1 MKKIITGIAALAMLT
16 SVFAVDFTAGFQLK
30 GEALNYNGD
39 SKDINVFKLAHEN
52 TKDDKPFIFSISTDK
67 VGGTLKFYDN
77 SSVKFVTWNDKN
89 YDGEVTDESEVLLNA
104 ESVMMANYWNIWFK
118 PLDMLKVD
126 LGNHDTK
133 LNCESITYWMG
144 KVLGTSDWG
153 IKATFSFDALSIS
166 AMLNA
171 GNGAYWASKP
181 NKGDF
186 TLGET
191 ALYASYGADFGTISA
206 LFVAKDTFKNI
217 AIGAGYKNT
226 FGSITMFA
234 DAAFNYVDKKADA
247 YKNNTRSNLAVDADV
262 KYAQDALSAEAY
274 VKWTAADIENIKKD
288 TMDIMLQAKVGYNV
302 SGGTVYVKFVD
313 KDVLNFLKTS
323 NLDTL
328 ELGFD
333 GYMGAMSYNIA
344 AKVSSTWAGKINF
357 SVPFWVRL
365 GF

>member
-39 SKDINVFKLAHEN
+39 TKNINVFKLAHEN

-77 SSVKFVTWNDKN
+77 SSVKFVTWNDADYN
-89 YDGEVTDESEVLLNA
+89 GEVTDESEVLMNA

-118 PLDMLKVD
+118 PLDMLKID

-133 LNCESITYWMG
+133 LNCESITWWRG
-144 KVLGTSDWG
+144 KVLATSDWG

-186 TLGET
+186 SLGET

-206 LFVAKDTFKNI
+206 LFVANDTFKDI

-234 DAAFNYVDKKADA
+234 DAAFNYVKDGL
-247 YKNNTRSNLAVDADV
+247 NTLAVDADV
-262 KYAQDALSAEAY
+262 KFAQDALSVEGY
-274 VKWTAADIENIKKD
+274 VKWSASDIENIKKD
-288 TMDIMLQAKVGYNV
+288 TMAIMAQAKLGYNV
-302 SGGTVYVKFVD
+302 AGGQLYVKFVNLD
-313 KDVLNFLKTS
+313 ILNFMDGG
-323 NLDTL
+323 NLNQL

-333 GYMGAMSYNIA
+333 GYMGAASYEIG
-344 AKVSSTWAGKINF
+344 AKLETVNGKIKF

>member
-234 DAAFNYVDKKADA
+234 DAAFNYVKDGL
-247 YKNNTRSNLAVDADV
+247 NSLAVDADV

>member
-30 GEALNYNGD
+30 GDVLSYNGD
-39 SKDINVFKLAHEN
+39 SKNIDVFKLSHEN
-52 TKDDKPFIFSISTDK
+52 TKDDKPFIFSISSDK

-77 SSVKFVTWNDKN
+77 SSTKFVTYNDKN
-89 YDGEVTDESEVLLNA
+89 YNGEYDEDEFSVDA
-104 ESVMMANYWNIWFK
+104 VSVMMANYWNIWFK
-118 PLDMLKVD
+118 PLDFLKVD

-133 LNCESITYWMG
+133 LNCEQITWWMG
-144 KVLGTSDWG
+144 KVLATSDWG
-153 IKATFSFDALSIS
+153 IKATFNFDALSIS

-171 GNGAYWASKP
+171 ANGTYWASKP
-181 NKGDF
+181 NGGKL

-206 LFVAKDTFKNI
+206 LFVAKDTFKDI

-234 DAAFNYVDKKADA
+234 DAAFNYVKDGD
-247 YKNNTRSNLAVDADV
+247 NTLAVDADV

-274 VKWTAADIENIKKD
+274 VKWSASDIENIKKD

-313 KDVLNFLKTS
+313 KDVFDFLKKS

>member
-39 SKDINVFKLAHEN
+39 KKNINVFKLAHEN

-77 SSVKFVTWNDKN
+77 SSVKFDTWNDKN
-89 YDGEVTDESEVLLNA
+89 YDGKVDAGETSYDA
-104 ESVMMANYWNIWFK
+104 QSVMMANYWNIWFK

-234 DAAFNYVDKKADA
+234 DVAFNYVKDGL
-247 YKNNTRSNLAVDADV
+247 NTLAVDADV

-274 VKWTAADIENIKKD
+274 VKWDAKNIEDINKD
-288 TMDIMLQAKVGYNV
+288 TMAIMAQAKLGYNV
-302 SGGTVYVKFVD
+302 AGGQLYVKFVNLD
-313 KDVLNFLKTS
+313 ILNFMDGG
-323 NLDTL
+323 NLNQL

-333 GYMGAMSYNIA
+333 GNMGTASYEIG
-344 AKVSSTWAGKINF
+344 AKLETVNGKIKF

>member
-30 GEALNYNGD
+30 GDVLSYDGN
-39 SKDINVFKLAHEN
+39 SKNIDVFKLSHEN
-52 TKDDKPFIFSISTDK
+52 TKDDKPFIFSVSSEK
-67 VGGTLKFYDN
+67 AGGTLKFYDDATGDI
-77 SSVKFVTWNDKN
+77 V
-89 YDGEVTDESEVLLNA
+89 
-104 ESVMMANYWNIWFK
+104 ANYWNIWFK

-153 IKATFSFDALSIS
+153 IKATFSFDALSVS

-171 GNGAYWASKP
+171 ANGAYWASKP

-247 YKNNTRSNLAVDADV
+247 YKNDTRSNLAVDADV

-288 TMDIMLQAKVGYNV
+288 TMTIMAQAKLGYNV
-302 SGGTVYVKFVD
+302 AGGQLYVKFVD
-313 KDVLNFLKTS
+313 LDILNFMDGG
-323 NLDTL
+323 NLNQL

-333 GYMGAMSYNIA
+333 GNMGTASYEIG
-344 AKVSSTWAGKINF
+344 AKLETVNGKIKF

>member
-1 MKKIITGIAALAMLT
+1 MLT

-30 GEALNYNGD
+30 GEVLSYNGGT
-39 SKDINVFKLAHEN
+39 KDINVFKLVHEN
-52 TKDDKPFIFSISTDK
+52 SKDDKPFIFSVSSEK
-67 VGGTLKFYDN
+67 AGGTLKFYDDA
-77 SSVKFVTWNDKN
+77 SGDIV
-89 YDGEVTDESEVLLNA
+89 
-104 ESVMMANYWNIWFK
+104 ANYWNIWFK
-118 PLDMLKVD
+118 PLDMLKID
-126 LGNHDTK
+126 LGNQSAS
-133 LNCESITYWMG
+133 LNCETITYWMG

-153 IKATFSFDALSIS
+153 IKATFNFDALSIS

-171 GNGAYWASKP
+171 KDGYWASKP
-181 NKGDF
+181 NKGEF
-186 TLGET
+186 SLGET

-206 LFVAKDTFKNI
+206 LFVAKDTFENI

-234 DAAFNYVDKKADA
+234 DAAFNYVKGKE
-247 YKNNTRSNLAVDADV
+247 NTLTVDADV

-313 KDVLNFLKTS
+313 KDVLNFLKES

-344 AKVSSTWAGKINF
+344 AKVSSSWAGKINF

>member
-30 GEALNYNGD
+30 GEVLNYDGGTKN
-39 SKDINVFKLAHEN
+39 INVFKLAHEN

-77 SSVKFVTWNDKN
+77 SSVKFDTWNDKN
-89 YDGEVTDESEVLLNA
+89 YDGKVDAGETSYDA
-104 ESVMMANYWNIWFK
+104 QSVMMANYWNIWFK

-186 TLGET
+186 TFGET

-247 YKNNTRSNLAVDADV
+247 YKNDTRSNLAVDADV

-274 VKWTAADIENIKKD
+274 VKWFASDIENIKKD

-313 KDVLNFLKTS
+313 KDVLDFLKKS

-344 AKVSSTWAGKINF
+344 AKVSSSWAGKINF

>member
-30 GEALNYNGD
+30 GEVFSFDGA
-39 SKDINVFKLAHEN
+39 SKDVGVFKLSHEN
-52 TKDDKPFIFSISTDK
+52 TKDDKPFIFSVSSEK
-67 VGGTLKFYDN
+67 AGGTLKFYDA
-77 SSVKFVTWNDKN
+77 VNDG
-89 YDGEVTDESEVLLNA
+89 DIV
-104 ESVMMANYWNIWFK
+104 ANYWNIWFK
-118 PLDMLKVD
+118 PLDMLKID

-133 LNCESITYWMG
+133 LNCESITWWRG
-144 KVLGTSDWG
+144 KVLATSDWG

-247 YKNNTRSNLAVDADV
+247 YKNDTRSNLAVDADV

-274 VKWTAADIENIKKD
+274 VKWTAKNIESINKD
-288 TMDIMLQAKVGYNV
+288 TMEIMAQAKVGYNV
-302 SGGTVYVKFVD
+302 TGGNVYIKFVD
-313 KDVLNFLKTS
+313 LNVLDFLGGA

-333 GYMGAMSYNIA
+333 GNMGSMSYNIA
-344 AKVSSTWAGKINF
+344 AKVSSNAGKIKF

>member
-30 GEALNYNGD
+30 GEVFSFDGA
-39 SKDINVFKLAHEN
+39 SKDVGVFKLSHEN
-52 TKDDKPFIFSISTDK
+52 TKDDKPFIFSVSSEK
-67 VGGTLKFYDN
+67 AGGTLKFYDDATGDI
-77 SSVKFVTWNDKN
+77 V
-89 YDGEVTDESEVLLNA
+89 
-104 ESVMMANYWNIWFK
+104 ANYWNIWFK
-118 PLDMLKVD
+118 PLDMLKID

-133 LNCESITYWMG
+133 LNCESITWWMG

-171 GNGAYWASKP
+171 ANGAYWASKP

-186 TLGET
+186 SLGET

-274 VKWTAADIENIKKD
+274 VKWTASDIENIKKD

-313 KDVLNFLKTS
+313 KDVLNFLKES

>member
-30 GEALNYNGD
+30 GEVFSFDGA
-39 SKDINVFKLAHEN
+39 SKDVGVFKLSHEN
-52 TKDDKPFIFSISTDK
+52 TKDDKPFIFSVSSEK
-67 VGGTLKFYDN
+67 AGGTLKFYDAA
-77 SSVKFVTWNDKN
+77 NDGN
-89 YDGEVTDESEVLLNA
+89 IV
-104 ESVMMANYWNIWFK
+104 ANYWNIWFK
-118 PLDMLKVD
+118 PLDMLKID

-133 LNCESITYWMG
+133 LNCESITYWRG

-153 IKATFSFDALSIS
+153 VKATFNLDALSIS

-171 GNGAYWASKP
+171 KNGEWWAAKP
-181 NKGDF
+181 DAGDF
-186 TLGET
+186 ALGET

-206 LFVAKDTFKNI
+206 LFIANDTFKDI

-234 DAAFNYVDKKADA
+234 DAAFNYKKAGA
-247 YKNNTRSNLAVDADV
+247 NTLAVDADV

-274 VKWTAADIENIKKD
+274 VKWTAKNIESINKD
-288 TMDIMLQAKVGYNV
+288 TMEIMAQAKVGYNV
-302 SGGTVYVKFVD
+302 TGGNVYIKFVD
-313 KDVLNFLKTS
+313 LNVLDFLGGS

-333 GYMGAMSYNIA
+333 GNMGSMSYNIA
-344 AKVSSTWAGKINF
+344 AKVSSNAGKIKF

>member
-30 GEALNYNGD
+30 GEVLSYDGN
-39 SKDINVFKLAHEN
+39 SKNIDVFKLSHDN
-52 TKDDKPFIFSISTDK
+52 TKDDKPFIFSVSSEK
-67 VGGTLKFYDN
+67 AGGTLKFYDDAAGDI
-77 SSVKFVTWNDKN
+77 V
-89 YDGEVTDESEVLLNA
+89 
-104 ESVMMANYWNIWFK
+104 ANYWNIWFK

-133 LNCESITYWMG
+133 LNCESITWWRG
-144 KVLGTSDWG
+144 KVLATSDWG
-153 IKATFSFDALSIS
+153 IKATFNFDALSIS

-171 GNGAYWASKP
+171 ANGAYWASKP
-181 NKGDF
+181 NGGDLA
-186 TLGET
+186 LGET
-191 ALYASYGADFGTISA
+191 ALYASYSADFGTISA
-206 LFVAKDTFKNI
+206 LFVAKDTFKDI

-234 DAAFNYVDKKADA
+234 DAAFNYVKDGA
-247 YKNNTRSNLAVDADV
+247 NTLAVDADV

-274 VKWTAADIENIKKD
+274 VKWSAADIKNIKKD
-288 TMDIMLQAKVGYNV
+288 TMAIMAQAKLGYNV
-302 SGGTVYVKFVD
+302 AGGQLYVKFVD
-313 KDVLNFLKTS
+313 LDILNFMDGG
-323 NLDTL
+323 NLNQL

-333 GYMGAMSYNIA
+333 GNMGTASYEIG
-344 AKVSSTWAGKINF
+344 AKLETVNGKIKF

>member
-30 GEALNYNGD
+30 GDVLSYDGN
-39 SKDINVFKLAHEN
+39 SKNIDVFKLSHEN
-52 TKDDKPFIFSISTDK
+52 TKDDKPFIFSVSSEK
-67 VGGTLKFYDN
+67 AGGTLKFYDDATGDI
-77 SSVKFVTWNDKN
+77 V
-89 YDGEVTDESEVLLNA
+89 
-104 ESVMMANYWNIWFK
+104 ANYWNIWFK

-133 LNCESITYWMG
+133 LNCESITWWRG
-144 KVLGTSDWG
+144 KVLATSDWG
-153 IKATFSFDALSIS
+153 IKATFNFDALSIS

-171 GNGAYWASKP
+171 ANGTYWASKP
-181 NKGDF
+181 NGGDLA
-186 TLGET
+186 LGET

-247 YKNNTRSNLAVDADV
+247 YKNDTRSNLAVDADV

-288 TMDIMLQAKVGYNV
+288 TMTIMAQAKLGYNV
-302 SGGTVYVKFVD
+302 AGGQLYVKFVD
-313 KDVLNFLKTS
+313 LDILNFMDGG
-323 NLDTL
+323 NLNQL

-333 GYMGAMSYNIA
+333 GNMGTASYEIG
-344 AKVSSTWAGKINF
+344 AKLETVNGKIKF

>member
-1 MKKIITGIAALAMLT
+1 
-16 SVFAVDFTAGFQLK
+16 
-30 GEALNYNGD
+30 
-39 SKDINVFKLAHEN
+39 
-52 TKDDKPFIFSISTDK
+52 
-67 VGGTLKFYDN
+67 
-77 SSVKFVTWNDKN
+77 
-89 YDGEVTDESEVLLNA
+89 
-104 ESVMMANYWNIWFK
+104 
-118 PLDMLKVD
+118 
-126 LGNHDTK
+126 
-133 LNCESITYWMG
+133 MG

-186 TLGET
+186 SLGET

-206 LFVAKDTFKNI
+206 LFVANDTFKDI

-234 DAAFNYVDKKADA
+234 DAAFNYVDKKAKA
-247 YKNNTRSNLAVDADV
+247 YKDINVNKRSNLAVDADV

-274 VKWTAADIENIKKD
+274 VKWSASDIDNIKKD

-313 KDVLNFLKTS
+313 KDVLEFLKKS

-357 SVPFWVRL
+357 SVPFCVRL

>member
-30 GEALNYNGD
+30 GEVLSYDGN
-39 SKDINVFKLAHEN
+39 SKNIDVFKLSHEN

-67 VGGTLKFYDN
+67 VGGTLKFYDQ
-77 SSVKFVTWNDKN
+77 SSVKFGTWNDKN
-89 YDGEVTDESEVLLNA
+89 YNNKVDEGEVSYNA

-133 LNCESITYWMG
+133 LNCESITCWMG

-153 IKATFSFDALSIS
+153 IKATFSFDALSVS

-186 TLGET
+186 SLGET

-206 LFVAKDTFKNI
+206 LFVAKDTFKDI

-234 DAAFNYVDKKADA
+234 DAAFNYVDKKAAA
-247 YKNNTRSNLAVDADV
+247 YSKDSKRSNLAVDADV

-274 VKWTAADIENIKKD
+274 VKWSASDIENIKKD

-313 KDVLNFLKTS
+313 KDVFDFLKKS

-344 AKVSSTWAGKINF
+344 AKVSSTYAGKINF